1 MTKLNFISSD
11 VRKLVILKVG
21 NAKVSLESAKSKASS
36 LDVPDFSYSGY
47 LNGLPGKLTDNTKT
61 CTTDESWLED
71 SIKNFQTFNDDC
83 IASIAK
89 CESRE
94 ILDKDFHINL
104 IEK

>member
-11 VRKLVILKVG
+11 VRKLVILKIG

-47 LNGLPGKLTDNTKT
+47 LNSLPGKIADNIMT

-71 SIKNFQTFNDDC
+71 SIKNFDTFNDE
-83 IASIAK
+83 SITSIEK
-89 CESRE
+89 CEARE
-94 ILDKDFHINL
+94 ILEKDFHVNL
-104 IEK
+104 IEE